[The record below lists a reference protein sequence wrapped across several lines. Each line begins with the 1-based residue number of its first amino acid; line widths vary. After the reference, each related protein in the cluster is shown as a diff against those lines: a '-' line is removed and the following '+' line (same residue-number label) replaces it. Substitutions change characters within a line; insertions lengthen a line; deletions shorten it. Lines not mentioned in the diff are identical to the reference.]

1 MSVSNK
7 MSSGKLRRIANKEKA
22 IERKE
27 LAIASLTE
35 QLETPSRTSGSR
47 GVKDYNASANLKIIA
62 KKEKA
67 IKRKK
72 SKIKKLKA

>member
-7 MSSGKLRRIANKEKA
+7 MSSGKLRRITNKEKA
-22 IERKE
+22 IKRKE

-47 GVKDYNASANLKIIA
+47 GVKDYNPLSNLKIIA

-67 IKRKK
+67 IKKK
-72 SKIKKLKA
+72 KEKIKKLKA